1 MGKRSPFLTGKYK
14 HPSLRDWDVKM
25 ANQDIQKVYD
35 VMGLEHGLTAG
46 VTQLNTTDE
55 RSFVMCFDPN
65 TCPLSE
71 AEMHLNHC
79 RACIQIYST
88 SVGTLE
94 RRISQAKG
102 KTLRYKSSA
111 NRKKEDKKE
120 EKSDEMKE
128 EKNDEKKDDKIE
140 EKKDEKKDEKG
151 DEKKHEEKDETNET
165 NDETKD
171 VGCGVDKKNDEHPSS
186 EEEEFDVD
194 KMDDLVKT
202 TCNVGLSPTQET
214 ILKFPEFFD
223 APEGSR
229 RKKEDPMKE
238 TPSKKD
244 SLDNKE
250 DPIKKTPS
258 RHDPVEEQKDIIEPT
273 PLRIVLPDQII
284 DLSQEVAMKP
294 KRRKHEVVEDRTYL
308 DRRRAVKNS
317 KKTYPPLLGALHS
330 IKILYCSG
338 FHKFS
343 LQRCDLWTLNKDKWV
358 HCFVVNIWVNCLN
371 WGQRTRKMRRLVTR
385 YVNHDNL
392 ERPGALEM
400 DQATAFRSFVDKLKW
415 FKYLNWKK
423 IDPTKLEYIMTPAL
437 IGNPGS
443 HYVCFVVNFKSCTF
457 QFLNSVTPRFL
468 EYIVLARSK
477 RPVRIGS
484 PKNKNYVKTSLS
496 KPEINLV
503 FQLRKKIR
511 KIEVEK
517 R

>member
-1 MGKRSPFLTGKYK
+1 M
-14 HPSLRDWDVKM
+14 
-25 ANQDIQKVYD
+25 
-35 VMGLEHGLTAG
+35 
-46 VTQLNTTDE
+46 
-55 RSFVMCFDPN
+55 
-65 TCPLSE
+65 
-71 AEMHLNHC
+71 
-79 RACIQIYST
+79 
-88 SVGTLE
+88 
-94 RRISQAKG
+94 
-102 KTLRYKSSA
+102 
-111 NRKKEDKKE
+111 KEDKKE

-140 EKKDEKKDEKG
+140 EKKYEKKDEKG

-165 NDETKD
+165 KDETKD

-284 DLSQEVAMKP
+284 DLSQEVTMKP

-317 KKTYPPLLGALHS
+317 KYLTSPYDDAVYESTASKLQKDVSTFAWSTALDKS
-330 IKILYCSG
+330 EILYCSG

-437 IGNPGS
+437 IGNPRS

-457 QFLNSVTPRFL
+457 QFLNSINGERFL
-468 EYIVLARSK
+468 VKSGEPATYKKMFDVWFKEVEAFVIELYKHWKMAMPFDFSKFKWETPKIPTQPDKDNCGVFCMKFLAEWEGDSK
-477 RPVRIGS
+477 TSMDSFKDWNKLKKQDKVAKLMDLRIGICS
-484 PKNKNYVKTSLS
+484 TILTHCSNSKAEYVVNKAASYYQEMAQKLQHDV
-496 KPEINLV
+496 
-503 FQLRKKIR
+503 
-511 KIEVEK
+511 
-517 R
+517 